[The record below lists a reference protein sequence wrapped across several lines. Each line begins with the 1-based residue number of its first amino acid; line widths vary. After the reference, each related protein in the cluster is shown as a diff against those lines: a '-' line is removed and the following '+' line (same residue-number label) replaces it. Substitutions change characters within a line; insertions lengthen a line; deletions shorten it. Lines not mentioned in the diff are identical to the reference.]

1 MLHTVFQ
8 AYVFD
13 FKPQPPDRRRW
24 QFQLM
29 LLPLLGAV
37 VGFTY
42 LNVFFDDL
50 MKFFVITLET
60 TGEEAV
66 GHVSYRKQTLRF
78 FAMAFVL
85 SLVFNRMYLTC
96 FTIAFMVLGAGQFYD
111 YWGRLTLDRSL
122 FSTMK
127 NYQLD
132 YIFMLA
138 NVGTALRVSFLAT
151 IGYGAW
157 VTLKKNMDLM
167 AAKPL

>member
-1 MLHTVFQ
+1 MLRTVFQ
-8 AYVFD
+8 AYLFD
-13 FKPQPPDRRRW
+13 FQPQPPDRRRW

-37 VGFTY
+37 MGFTY

-50 MKFFVITLET
+50 MKFFVITLAT

-66 GHVSYRKQTLRF
+66 GHVSYRKQTVRF
-78 FAMAFVL
+78 FALAFVL

-122 FSTMK
+122 FSTME

-132 YIFMLA
+132 YLFMLA

-151 IGYGAW
+151 VGYGAW